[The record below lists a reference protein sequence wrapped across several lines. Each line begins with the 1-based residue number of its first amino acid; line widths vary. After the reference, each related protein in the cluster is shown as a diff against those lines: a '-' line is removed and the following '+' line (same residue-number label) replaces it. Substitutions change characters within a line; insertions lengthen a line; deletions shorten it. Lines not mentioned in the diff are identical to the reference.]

1 MEYSKMIPVVKV
13 RFVGFVEIRG
23 GYLQI
28 FESDLEMY
36 AKIIH
41 RGAQRIP
48 NALCSTNRFNEQK
61 L

>member
-1 MEYSKMIPVVKV
+1 MIPVVKV